1 MTGSDDDPRTLVMR
15 DVRDK
20 DGLSWRA
27 VTETADGGL
36 QITGH
41 DLGPGV
47 SNIFGG
53 SSEYEF
59 ERRLS
64 PEATAALRELLGV
77 APDGDLLVAIE
88 DRFDSTTDL
97 EAFIAA
103 HEIPSEFWS
112 RIGD

>member
-1 MTGSDDDPRTLVMR
+1 MTPSDDPRTLVMR
-15 DVRDK
+15 DVRDE

-27 VTETADGGL
+27 VTETAEGGL

-47 SNIFGG
+47 SNLFGG

-64 PEATAALRELLGV
+64 PEDTAVLRDRLGIAADADVLAT
-77 APDGDLLVAIE
+77 IQ